1 MKTHYYY
8 KQMKVIYIIVIVLFS
23 QVLLSQSSN
32 ILLFDYT
39 NYSLTNILKV
49 HDKLVTIRSPFFLDY
64 QNISKNKLTSS
75 DFDLNKNK
83 SVKKITVYD
92 HSNGKFKLF
101 EIDFYENGKIKSQK
115 SFNDY
120 LYTFEYL
127 DTLEIRKAIS
137 KGNEVIVD
145 SIFSDRKGKIIYS
158 TFYAKNKN
166 YRDFESEKTRH
177 FYDNLDRKILE
188 YRINNF
194 TMNEV
199 KLAGYYREIKKF
211 YYYKDSIV
219 ERTYVN
225 TDNNPSLNDETNIFN
240 DTIKIKSNLKTT
252 FILNNKKQIIKLIN
266 TTLHNDNSKGIE
278 NYDFKYNSKNKIISF
293 RKNDEL
299 LYRFNFNRN
308 GLIKKATNV
317 PEELVDVYK
326 YNKNGD
332 LINGNGDI
340 YSYKYDQY
348 GNWIYY
354 RIDYKKRDVPH
365 VKTREIEYY

>member
-1 MKTHYYY
+1 MKI
-8 KQMKVIYIIVIVLFS
+8 IYFIFITLFS
-23 QVLLSQSSN
+23 QVLLAQSSN

-49 HDKLVTIRSPFFLDY
+49 HNELVTINSPFFLDY

-92 HSNGKFKLF
+92 HSNGKYKLF

-158 TFYAKNKN
+158 TYYSKNRV
-166 YRDFESEKTRH
+166 YEGFESEKVRH

-188 YRINNF
+188 YKIIS
-194 TMNEV
+194 TSYMEGMV
-199 KLAGYYREIKKF
+199 GYYREIKKF
-211 YYYKDSIV
+211 NYYKDSIV
-219 ERTYVN
+219 EKTYQN
-225 TDNNPSLNDETNIFN
+225 IDNNISLNDETNIFN
-240 DTIKIKSNLKTT
+240 DTIIIKSNLKTT

-299 LYRFNFNRN
+299 LYRFNFN
-308 GLIKKATNV
+308 K
-317 PEELVDVYK
+317 
-326 YNKNGD
+326 
-332 LINGNGDI
+332 
-340 YSYKYDQY
+340 
-348 GNWIYY
+348 
-354 RIDYKKRDVPH
+354 
-365 VKTREIEYY
+365 